1 MEGQT
6 LFDVVL
12 GLLMVGIGMMMR
24 RFWQLVDQL
33 RSEDGKLHQRITD
46 LSVNAES
53 RDELLQAIDRILA
66 RIDRLEEKLLNRE

>member
-1 MEGQT
+1 MDGQT
-6 LFDVVL
+6 LIDVIL

-33 RSEDGKLHQRITD
+33 RSEDAKLHQRITD
-46 LSVNAES
+46 VSVKAVS